1 MRQDAI
7 MEQLFEVVNTL
18 LRHDSK
24 TRSRSLLVRTYKILP
39 LSPKTGVIEFVGNTT
54 PLGIWLVKAH
64 QR

>member
-18 LRHDSK
+18 LRHDPK
-24 TRSRSLLVRTYKILP
+24 TRSRSLAVRTYKILP

-54 PLGIWLVKAH
+54 QLGTWLQKAH
-64 QR
+64 PR